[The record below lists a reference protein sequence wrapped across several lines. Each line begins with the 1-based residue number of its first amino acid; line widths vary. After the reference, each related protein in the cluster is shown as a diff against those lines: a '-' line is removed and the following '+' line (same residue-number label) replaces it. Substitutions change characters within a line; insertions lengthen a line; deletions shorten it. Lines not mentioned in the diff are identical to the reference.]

1 MLQIQVD
8 GYSWKVVAYGGEER
22 EGKGET
28 VADLEEAE
36 ELLICRK

>member
-8 GYSWKVVAYGGEER
+8 GYSWKVVAYGREKR

-28 VADLEEAE
+28 VADLEEGGG
-36 ELLICRK
+36 LLICTR